1 MYRTNAANAT
11 DNSSCHNGEKIKA
24 FENEVKINF
33 MKQKAK
39 NPFFFNEISDLPH
52 STSLPKRK
60 NEENIRGF
68 PKKKF
73 NFFDELGDNCDKASK
88 GSESINSYLF

>member
-1 MYRTNAANAT
+1 MNRTNAGFAT
-11 DNSSCHNGEKIKA
+11 DSPSSDNVKKIKA

-39 NPFFFNEISDLPH
+39 NPFFFGEISDLPQT
-52 STSLPKRK
+52 TSLPKRK

-73 NFFDELGDNCDKASK
+73 NFFD
-88 GSESINSYLF
+88 